1 MTTGARQYLERT
13 IPERRR
19 EQIINDES
27 AWANTVA
34 LLVEQFKIPQNDADL
49 ELRTFLASTG
59 TDPVAVVEV
68 ERGVQQAPVEEAIRA
83 HDFRSVQD
91 DASQR
96 LVDKIIEYQIAMGHL
111 AGEDIVSTKT
121 QRIQI
126 RRQAETLVN
135 DLSTTTPEFL
145 VGRDA
150 NADRDLSN
158 LKDRFLEALQ
168 DEPNG
173 LTRVGISNASKR
185 NYGKWRGYRDQVI
198 EHLTHTGQIVR
209 SGTTKRGRYYLS
221 GSEPD
226 GIRREDDRVRQVY
239 ETIYE
244 HGPMTRSA
252 LMKKIGNDSTN
263 GRTRVQYILD
273 KLVGDRFIIC
283 EIGRRGYPHYAI
295 P

>member
-1 MTTGARQYLERT
+1 MERT

-19 EQIINDES
+19 EQILNDKS

-34 LLVEQFKIPQNDADL
+34 LLVEQFELTQGDAEL

-59 TDPVAVVEV
+59 TDPVAVAEV
-68 ERGVQQAPVEEAIRA
+68 ERGVQQAPVEQAIRA
-83 HDFRSVQD
+83 HDFRSIQN
-91 DASQR
+91 DARQR
-96 LVDKIIEYQIAMGHL
+96 LVDKIIEYQIAMGQL
-111 AGEDIVSTKT
+111 AGENTISTKT

-126 RRQAETLVN
+126 RRQAETLVDN
-135 DLSTTTPEFL
+135 LSTTTPEFL

-150 NADRDLSN
+150 SADQDLSE
-158 LKDRFLEALQ
+158 LKNRFLEALQ
-168 DEPNG
+168 DEPEG
-173 LTRVGISNASKR
+173 LTRVGISNVSKR
-185 NYGKWRGYRDQVI
+185 NYGKWRAYRDQVI

-244 HGPMTRSA
+244 QGPMTRSA
-252 LMKKIGNDSTN
+252 LMNKIGNDSTN
-263 GRTRVQYILD
+263 GRARVQYILD

-283 EIGRRGYPHYAI
+283 EIGRRGYPHYAVS
-295 P
+295 